1 MNDNVSK
8 TLDEAVQEVLGLL
21 TGLDLTYRP
30 EYDRYRAITMQLNR
44 ALRMNALE
52 AEWSHYSATED
63 LGIAHAGDREVDLRS
78 SVRLRII
85 NDDAVRLV
93 DQNGTTRVWAYI
105 LPRDALHKYEGRKEG
120 LWVAYTRSTLEF
132 SRPLGLEHDGLR
144 IMVPVMREPEQFRLP
159 PSPDDPNEPSIT
171 VPDYVR
177 EQLVDFDYPDLII
190 AKAAYLYAQTDPVM
204 QPRVQTLES
213 SAKDMM
219 YLLVERNDR
228 ATDSTYLND
237 FFLPMQGSLLG
248 GPTGGHSHP
257 HSDERRWS

>member
-8 TLDEAVQEVLGLL
+8 TLDEAVAEVLGLL
-21 TGLDLTYRP
+21 TGMDLTYRP

-52 AEWSHYSATED
+52 SEWAYYSSTED
-63 LGIAHAGDREVDLRS
+63 VGVAHAGDREFDLRA
-78 SVRLRII
+78 SVRIRII

-93 DQNGTTRVWAYI
+93 DDTGRTRFWAYI

-120 LWVAYTRSTLEF
+120 LWVASTRSTLEF
-132 SRPLGLEHDGLR
+132 SRPLGLEHDGLH
-144 IMVPVMREPEQFRLP
+144 IHVPVMREPEQFRLP
-159 PSPDDPNEPSIT
+159 PQPEDPSDPDPE

-177 EQLVDFDYPDLII
+177 EQLVDFDYPDVVIMR
-190 AKAAYLYAQTDPVM
+190 AAYQYAQSDPVM

-213 SAKDMM
+213 QYKDVM
-219 YLLVERNDR
+219 YQLIERNDR
-228 ATDSTYLND
+228 HTDSTYLND
-237 FFLPMQGSLLG
+237 FFLPMQGTLG
-248 GPTGGHSHP
+248 GGPSLGHSHP

>member
-52 AEWSHYSATED
+52 AEWAHYSSTED
-63 LGIAHAGDREVDLRS
+63 LGIAHAGDREVDLRA

-93 DQNGTTRVWAYI
+93 DDTGRTRVWAYI
-105 LPRDALHKYEGRKEG
+105 LPRDALHKYEGRREG

-132 SRPLGLEHDGLR
+132 SKPLGLEHDGLR
-144 IMVPVMREPEQFRLP
+144 ILVPVMREPEQFRLP
-159 PSPDDPNEPSIT
+159 ASPEDPNDPSED
-171 VPDYVR
+171 VSLDVR
-177 EQLVDFDYPDLII
+177 EQLVDFDYPDVII
-190 AKAAYLYAQTDPVM
+190 AKAAYLYAQSDPVM
-204 QPRVQTLES
+204 QPRVQTLEAQ
-213 SAKDMM
+213 AKDIM
-219 YLLVERNDR
+219 YQLIERDDR
-228 ATDSTYLND
+228 HTDTPYQND
-237 FFLPMQGSLLG
+237 FFVPIMNDIRGSSALFMPHG
-248 GPTGGHSHP
+248 HP
-257 HSDERRWS
+257 HADGRI